1 MYKKIIISILL
12 SINTLWAINA
22 NYHCKVEK
30 DSCKVWQDFFD
41 VSLEVSKSKS
51 LKLFLKDKKCQSIKI
66 EDINCTKI
74 AIIDKTLNQH
84 GSIFYKKKTHTIV
97 DVLYGTDRALNPK
110 AILEERY
117 TTKRD
122 KLKFG
127 VAQVSIPH
135 SHVFGEV
142 ERPFFDNN
150 EKIGEDIVVTQ
161 LEDINLN
168 RFRQLLKL
176 KLGKVKEDDILI
188 FIHGYNVTFADAIRQ
203 TAQLSYDLR
212 FKGVPLTYSWTSQG
226 GLAQYPKDEASVM
239 YTVPKLVTFLQ
250 EVIKNKGNA
259 KIHILAHSMGTRALA
274 NALKDI
280 SYIYDTPQFKNIILA
295 APDIDSEVFESNL
308 YPKII
313 KTTEKITIYASSNDK
328 ALEVSHSLHDGKR
341 LGEGGENISVFKDIV
356 TIDASGV
363 DTSFMGLGHSY
374 FAQKELL
381 VNDLRA
387 LVHKSLPPQ
396 RRNNLIKRLKD
407 RLLYWMFS
415 DRN

>member
-1 MYKKIIISILL
+1 MYKKVIVGLFISLNI
-12 SINTLWAINA
+12 LWATNA
-22 NYHCKVEK
+22 NYNCRVKQDNCELQQDLFDISWEK
-30 DSCKVWQDFFD
+30 A
-41 VSLEVSKSKS
+41 KSES
-51 LKLFLKDKKCQSIKI
+51 LKLFVKNENCQAIVI

-74 AIIDKTLNQH
+74 EIIDKTLNEH
-84 GSIFYKKKTHTIV
+84 DKIFYKQKNHTIV
-97 DVLYGTDRALNPK
+97 DVLYGTDRALNPT
-110 AILEERY
+110 AIVEERY
-117 TTKRD
+117 TGKRD

-142 ERPFFDNN
+142 ERPYPFVD
-150 EKIGEDIVVTQ
+150 EKIGEDVVVTK
-161 LEDINLN
+161 LDAINQD
-168 RFRQLLKL
+168 RFRELLKL
-176 KLGKVKEDDILI
+176 KLGKVAEDDILI

-239 YTVPKLVTFLQ
+239 YTVPKLVAFLE

-295 APDIDSEVFESNL
+295 APDIDSEVFQSNL

-313 KTTEKITIYASSNDK
+313 KTTEKITIYTSSKDT
-328 ALEVSHSLHDGKR
+328 ALQVSHSVHDGKR
-341 LGEGGENISVFKDIV
+341 LGEGGENISVFKNIV
-356 TIDASGV
+356 TIDASGLV
-363 DTSFMGLGHSY
+363 DTSFIGLGHSY
-374 FAQKELL
+374 FSEKKIL
-381 VNDLRA
+381 VNDLRD

-396 RRNNLIKRLKD
+396 KRNNLMKKLKD
-407 RLLYWMFS
+407 RLFYWMFK
-415 DRN
+415 

>member
-1 MYKKIIISILL
+1 MYKKIIVGVLITFNILL
-12 SINTLWAINA
+12 ASNA
-22 NYHCKVEK
+22 NY
-30 DSCKVWQDFFD
+30 SCKVDKEQCQKEQEFFD
-41 VSLEVSKSKS
+41 ITLPKANAEA
-51 LKLFLKDKKCQSIKI
+51 LKLFGQDEACQTIEAMDINCSEIKI
-66 EDINCTKI
+66 EDKRLGDH
-74 AIIDKTLNQH
+74 DK
-84 GSIFYKKKTHTIV
+84 IFYEQKNHTIV
-97 DVLYGTDRALNPK
+97 DVLYGTDRALEPK

-117 TTKRD
+117 TGRRD

-142 ERPFFDNN
+142 ERPFFDSN
-150 EKIGEDIVVTQ
+150 EKIGEDVVITQ
-161 LEDINLN
+161 LYDIEKK
-168 RFRQLLKL
+168 RFVELLKL
-176 KLGKVKEDDILI
+176 KLGKVEETDMLV
-188 FIHGYNVTFADAIRQ
+188 FIHGYNVTFAQAVRQ

-226 GLAQYPKDEASVM
+226 GVAQYHKDEASVM
-239 YTVPKLVTFLQ
+239 YTVPKLVAFLQ
-250 EVIKNKGNA
+250 EVIRNRGDA

-280 SYIYDTPQFKNIILA
+280 SYLYDTPQFKNVILA
-295 APDIDSEVFESNL
+295 AADIDSEVFESNL
-308 YPKII
+308 YSKII
-313 KTTEKITIYASSNDK
+313 KTTQKMTIYTSSEDK
-328 ALEVSHSLHDGKR
+328 ALQASNILHDGKR

-363 DTSFMGLGHSY
+363 DTSFVGLGHSY

-396 RRNNLIKRLKD
+396 KRSNLVEKLKEK
-407 RLLYWMFS
+407 LLYWQFS
-415 DRN
+415 DKK

>member
-1 MYKKIIISILL
+1 MYKKIIMGIFL
-12 SINTLWAINA
+12 SINILGATNA
-22 NYHCKVEK
+22 NYHCKVEQNNCEIWK
-30 DSCKVWQDFFD
+30 DFFD
-41 VSLEVSKSKS
+41 VSLEKSKSES
-51 LKLFLKDKKCQSIKI
+51 LKLFVKNENCQAIKI
-66 EDINCTKI
+66 EDINCSEIKI
-74 AIIDKTLNQH
+74 EDKRLNDHDQ
-84 GSIFYKKKTHTIV
+84 IFYEKKEHTIV
-97 DVLYGTDRALNPK
+97 DVLYGTDRALEPQ

-117 TTKRD
+117 TGRRD

-142 ERPFFDNN
+142 ERPYPYFD
-150 EKIGEDIVVTQ
+150 EKIGEDIVVTK
-161 LEDINLN
+161 LDSINQD
-168 RFRQLLKL
+168 RFRKLLKL
-176 KLGKVKEDDILI
+176 KLGKVKEDDILV

-239 YTVPKLVTFLQ
+239 YTVPKLVAFLQ

-259 KIHILAHSMGTRALA
+259 NIHILAHSMGTRALA

-280 SYIYDTPQFKNIILA
+280 SYIYDTPQFKNVILA
-295 APDIDSEVFESNL
+295 APDIDAEVFESNL

-313 KTTEKITIYASSNDK
+313 KTTEKITIYTSSNDK
-328 ALEVSHSLHDGKR
+328 ALELSHSVHNGKR

-363 DTSFMGLGHSY
+363 DTSFIGLGHSY
-374 FAQKELL
+374 FSQKEIL

-396 RRNNLIKRLKD
+396 KRDNLMKRLKD
-407 RLLYWMFS
+407 RLLYWMFKGS
-415 DRN
+415 N

>member
-1 MYKKIIISILL
+1 MYKKVIVGLFISLNI
-12 SINTLWAINA
+12 LWATNA
-22 NYHCKVEK
+22 NYNCRVKQDNCELQQDLFDISWEK
-30 DSCKVWQDFFD
+30 A
-41 VSLEVSKSKS
+41 KSEA
-51 LKLFLKDKKCQSIKI
+51 LKLFVKNENCQAIVI

-74 AIIDKTLNQH
+74 EIIDKTLNEH
-84 GSIFYKKKTHTIV
+84 DKIFYKQKNHTIV

-117 TTKRD
+117 TGKRD

-142 ERPFFDNN
+142 ERPYPFVD
-150 EKIGEDIVVTQ
+150 EKIGEDVVVTK
-161 LEDINLN
+161 LDAINQD
-168 RFRQLLKL
+168 RFRELLKL
-176 KLGKVKEDDILI
+176 KLGKVAEDDILI

-226 GLAQYPKDEASVM
+226 GLSQYPKDEASVM
-239 YTVPKLVTFLQ
+239 YTVPKLVAFLE

-280 SYIYDTPQFKNIILA
+280 SYIYDTPQFKNVILA
-295 APDIDSEVFESNL
+295 APDIDSEVFQSNL

-313 KTTEKITIYASSNDK
+313 KTTEKITIYTSSKDT
-328 ALEVSHSLHDGKR
+328 ALQVSHSVHDGKR
-341 LGEGGENISVFKDIV
+341 LGEGGENISVFKNIV
-356 TIDASGV
+356 TIDASG
-363 DTSFMGLGHSY
+363 
-374 FAQKELL
+374 L
-381 VNDLRA
+381 V
-387 LVHKSLPPQ
+387 S
-396 RRNNLIKRLKD
+396 
-407 RLLYWMFS
+407 
-415 DRN
+415 